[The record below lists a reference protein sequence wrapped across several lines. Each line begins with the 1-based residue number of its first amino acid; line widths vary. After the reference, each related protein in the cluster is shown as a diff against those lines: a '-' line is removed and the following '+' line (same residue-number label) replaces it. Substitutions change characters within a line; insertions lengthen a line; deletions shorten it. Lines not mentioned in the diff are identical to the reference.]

1 MINDSPIAR
10 WSVLIIVAFTMMMG
24 YFITDVMSPLEQLL
38 EQPIEKGGLGWSS
51 ADYGFFSGS
60 SGFINV
66 FLLMLFFSGLILDKM
81 GVRFT
86 GVLSCSLMIIGVL
99 IKLYAITAPLAHQT
113 FHLHILS
120 FIDIRLPLSAAL
132 ASLGFA
138 VFGVG
143 YEMCGITVSKVMVRW
158 FTGYELASAMGIQ
171 LAMARLGTASA
182 LSFSAPIATRYT
194 LSTPLLAGLVLLC
207 IGLVCYLIYCV
218 MDRKLEAGI
227 SQTKAQETDKS
238 SSSDASFRLSDIGA
252 ILRNPGFWIVTLMC
266 MVFYSAISPFLKFAT
281 KLMIEKY
288 SVAPDVAGFITSIAP
303 YGTIILTPLFGRI
316 YDKYGHGVTLII
328 IGTTMLAF
336 VYFGFSLPI
345 HSSIFAIF
353 LMVILGIAYSL
364 VPSALWPGVPKMIP
378 LKCLGT
384 AYSMIFFIQN
394 FGRSV
399 IPVCVGKANET
410 DSTYTTSM
418 LIFFGLACTSI
429 LIAILLLWV
438 DKRKKYG
445 LQKANITKNQ

>member
-38 EQPIEKGGLGWSS
+38 EQPIDKGGLGWSS

-99 IKLYAITAPLAHQT
+99 IKLYAITAPLAHQS

-143 YEMCGITVSKVMVRW
+143 YEMCGITVSKV
-158 FTGYELASAMGIQ
+158 
-171 LAMARLGTASA
+171 
-182 LSFSAPIATRYT
+182 
-194 LSTPLLAGLVLLC
+194 C

-238 SSSDASFRLSDIGA
+238 SSPDASFRLSDIGA
-252 ILRNPGFWIVTLMC
+252 ILRNPGFSIVTFMC